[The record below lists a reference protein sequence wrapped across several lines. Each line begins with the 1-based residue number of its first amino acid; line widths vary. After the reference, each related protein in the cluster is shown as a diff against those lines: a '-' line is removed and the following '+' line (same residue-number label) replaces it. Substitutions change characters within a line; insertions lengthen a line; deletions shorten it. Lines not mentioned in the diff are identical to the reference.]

1 LSSTGQRRRRPA
13 APGRRNRPEPVKLEI
28 AVRSAL
34 WRKRRGSQSIVRKA
48 VLAAAKAA
56 STAPAELAIV
66 LSHDSAIKALNRD
79 WRGKNATTNVL
90 SFPAAPAG
98 PSPKANKISKKISN
112 KISKK
117 SGKKTSPTTARKFR
131 PPIPYI
137 GDIVIA
143 YQTTAREAKAEGKPF
158 SHHLAHL
165 AVHGFLH
172 LLGHD
177 HENDRDAEKMESLE
191 RRILRRLAVPDPYAP
206 QPTAN

>member
-1 LSSTGQRRRRPA
+1 LSRALRRHA
-13 APGRRNRPEPVKLEI
+13 KRNRAEPVRLEI
-28 AVRSAL
+28 VIRSAL
-34 WRKRRGSQSIVRKA
+34 WRKQRTAQSVVRKA
-48 VLAAAKAA
+48 VLAAANAA

-79 WRGKNATTNVL
+79 WRGKDTATNVL

-98 PSPKANKISKKISN
+98 PPAKARRSA
-112 KISKK
+112 
-117 SGKKTSPTTARKFR
+117 KKTSQKTSDKSR

-143 YQTTAREAKAEGKPF
+143 YQTTAREAVAEGKPF
-158 SHHLAHL
+158 RHHLAHL

-172 LLGHD
+172 LLGYD
-177 HENDRDAEKMESLE
+177 HENDRDAEKMERLE

-206 QPTAN
+206 RITEN

>member
-1 LSSTGQRRRRPA
+1 LSHVPKRRRKPA
-13 APGRRNRPEPVKLEI
+13 GRGRRNRVEPVKLEI
-28 AVRSAL
+28 AVRSAR
-34 WRKRRGSQSIVRKA
+34 WRKQRTAQSIVRKA

-79 WRGKNATTNVL
+79 WRGKNTATNVL

-98 PSPKANKISKKISN
+98 PWPKPR
-112 KISKK
+112 K
-117 SGKKTSPTTARKFR
+117 SGKKTSRNTTRKSR
-131 PPIPYI
+131 SPIPYI

-143 YQTTAREAKAEGKPF
+143 YQTTAREAEAEGKPF

-177 HENDRDAEKMESLE
+177 HETDRDAEKMESLE

-206 QPTAN
+206 RPTTN

>member
-1 LSSTGQRRRRPA
+1 MY
-13 APGRRNRPEPVKLEI
+13 
-28 AVRSAL
+28 
-34 WRKRRGSQSIVRKA
+34 KRQAQSIVRKA

-79 WRGKNATTNVL
+79 WRGKNAATNVL
-90 SFPAAPAG
+90 SFPAAPAE
-98 PSPKANKISKKISN
+98 PSPKA
-112 KISKK
+112 
-117 SGKKTSPTTARKFR
+117 GKPGRKTSAKTSDKFR
-131 PPIPYI
+131 ATIPYI

-143 YQTTAREAKAEGKPF
+143 YQTTAREAEAEGKPF
-158 SHHLAHL
+158 RHHLAHL

-172 LLGHD
+172 LLGYD

>member
-1 LSSTGQRRRRPA
+1 LSRTPKRSRQATGRA
-13 APGRRNRPEPVKLEI
+13 SRNRAEPVKLEI
-28 AVRSAL
+28 AVRSAR
-34 WRKRRGSQSIVRKA
+34 WRKQHTAQSVVRKA

-79 WRGKNATTNVL
+79 WRGKNTATNVL

-98 PSPKANKISKKISN
+98 PSPKAK

-117 SGKKTSPTTARKFR
+117 SAKKSSQNTPDKCRA
-131 PPIPYI
+131 PIPYI

-143 YQTTAREAKAEGKPF
+143 YQTTAREAAAEGKPF

-172 LLGHD
+172 LLGYD
-177 HENDRDAEKMESLE
+177 HENDRDAEEMETLE

-206 QPTAN
+206 PPTTN